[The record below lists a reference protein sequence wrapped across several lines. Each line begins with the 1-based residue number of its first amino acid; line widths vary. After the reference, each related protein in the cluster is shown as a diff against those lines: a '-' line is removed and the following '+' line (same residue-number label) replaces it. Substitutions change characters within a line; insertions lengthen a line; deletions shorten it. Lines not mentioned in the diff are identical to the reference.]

1 MDKSEIALPTSRQ
14 LSAEHLMVDGGYASV
29 STRRVTSQASIKPAL
44 VHYYYFKTTDNL
56 LLGVFDRAAMKRRV
70 RIGKELA
77 SDAPLQALWKFAS
90 DLPLSALMAEFNAAA
105 NHRKVNR
112 AGFAGGIGL

>member
-44 VHYYYFKTTDNL
+44 VHYYFKTTDNL
-56 LLGVFDRAAMKRRV
+56 FLGVFDRAAMKRRV

-77 SDAPLQALWKFAS
+77 SDAPLHALWKLAS
-90 DLPLSALMAEFNAAA
+90 DLRLSALMAEFNAAA